1 MLHLRTKI
9 SMYLS
14 RSCLNR
20 RSIPLISILSPFI
33 PFEGEL
39 RRSIAFGSFTL
50 PDASSS
56 GFRRKDSAA
65 HQERLAAV
73 MDEIDRRGTYELTEN
88 ELSFGGK
95 TSWRNATRCIGRM
108 LWNRLQVCNRR
119 KNSDF
124 FNIIEGSSIFRGG
137 AMLDNLAMSIDPNRA
152 LSMQIKL
159 SCGVNTIMWSQ
170 RGNISALHLHLPVFT
185 DLIAILKIY
194 IRMRKNHLDFYQAP
208 GKPQFLIAGNLPQV
222 KMLSPVSEPTTIKI
236 KSRC

>member
-1 MLHLRTKI
+1 MLHLRTKTSI
-9 SMYLS
+9 YLS
-14 RSCLNR
+14 RSCLNC
-20 RSIPLISILSPFI
+20 RSIPLISIPSPFF

-50 PDASSS
+50 PNASSS

-108 LWNRLQVCNRR
+108 LWNRLQVCNSR

-124 FNIIEGSSIFRGG
+124 FNIIEGSSISRGG

-170 RGNISALHLHLPVFT
+170 QENISALHLHLPVFT

-194 IRMRKNHLDFYQAP
+194 IRMRKNHLDFYQ
-208 GKPQFLIAGNLPQV
+208 GTCLKLKCSSQFLSPQRS
-222 KMLSPVSEPTTIKI
+222 K
-236 KSRC
+236 